1 MRASKPPN
9 LQLQLAPETPGAERS
24 ATQRSGYCPAAAA
37 RLGCRMATRL
47 NGGDS
52 EASHAAA
59 SDSYST
65 DVRRTA
71 TSVTAAL
78 TELQAQLEWRS
89 AHSTVELL
97 SNTTYGA
104 DYAQLVNEMSSG
116 KSTSE
121 AMPSSSFSALEDVLM
136 TPVSPR
142 TVRRPP
148 PLPVGASPTNGK
160 MHRQAASRHTPGNK
174 TMTGYDTAN
183 SNVVFTHHKPPPL
196 LLPTSAA
203 LAAARDSTNL
213 REMLTK
219 CVQQLRSTQDQLH
232 MVTVERDGLLEMLL
246 AMQVE
251 NGALSRSRNPA
262 SHPPPPSPLTP
273 QSPASSNSGGAPSPR
288 HARIVLSKAEV
299 SGLSTRLYGDALSRR
314 DRERQVEEEVGQQIR
329 ANAALTSRPAFS
341 SAEEMAQATERMAQD
356 VELRRRHQE
365 EVEKQRDAQER
376 AMRFIGRRSQMAEGE
391 RRRSFDR
398 LYESAMRTKERQREA
413 EERRTREFDDMY
425 HNAVADRARMIREHD
440 PNFRRPTHRP
450 PPVRQ
455 VASATP
461 PKVTGKDKGAVDART
476 PEDPDAV
483 TAAAESASQSPGPT
497 AAPPSPTS
505 EGEAL

>member
-1 MRASKPPN
+1 
-9 LQLQLAPETPGAERS
+9 
-24 ATQRSGYCPAAAA
+24 
-37 RLGCRMATRL
+37 MATRL
-47 NGGDS
+47 KGGDS
-52 EASHAAA
+52 DASHAAA

-116 KSTSE
+116 KSMSE
-121 AMPSSSFSALEDVLM
+121 AMPSSSSEAFSALEDVLM

-160 MHRQAASRHTPGNK
+160 MHRQAASRHTPGNR

-183 SNVVFTHHKPPPL
+183 GNVVFTHHKPPPV

-203 LAAARDSTNL
+203 LAVARDSTSL
-213 REMLTK
+213 REMLAK
-219 CVQQLRSTQDQLH
+219 CVKQLRSTQDQLQ

-251 NGALSRSRNPA
+251 NGVLSRSRNPA

-341 SAEEMAQATERMAQD
+341 SGEEMAQATERMAQD

-391 RRRSFDR
+391 RRRSP
-398 LYESAMRTKERQREA
+398 SAICDLRPMKR
-413 EERRTREFDDMY
+413 M
-425 HNAVADRARMIREHD
+425 AR
-440 PNFRRPTHRP
+440 
-450 PPVRQ
+450 
-455 VASATP
+455 S
-461 PKVTGKDKGAVDART
+461 
-476 PEDPDAV
+476 
-483 TAAAESASQSPGPT
+483 
-497 AAPPSPTS
+497 
-505 EGEAL
+505 